1 MQLPPQLAAAIQDEI
16 AKSGIKPAEL
26 ARAAEELS
34 RGYRAERKHKPQLDA
49 VHRAA
54 YLITRLPAT
63 FAVISRILLELRSR
77 IPDAQIASLLDLGSG
92 PGTAMWA
99 AAEIF
104 PDLSR
109 IELVEQSA
117 AWIDMGKHLAN
128 SSGQPALRSAVW
140 RQSSVVDESPS
151 GIFDLVTI
159 SYVLNEL
166 RSADAVSVV
175 RAAWQRTAQF
185 LLVVEPGTPSGFA
198 AIRTMRDELIAAG
211 ASVAA
216 PCPHGR
222 DCPIMGNDWC
232 HFAQRIERSAEH
244 RFAKSAKL
252 GHEDEKFS
260 YVLFSRA
267 RLAQAD
273 ARILRHPAH
282 HSGHVDLK
290 LCTAEGLQQVTV
302 SRREK
307 ERFREAKRA
316 VWGDAFLCTKPGP
329 CQ

>member
-1 MQLPPQLAAAIQDEI
+1 MQLPPQLAGAIQDEI
-16 AKSGIKPAEL
+16 ARCGIKPAEL

-34 RGYRAERKHKPQLDA
+34 RGYRAERKDKPQLDA
-49 VHRAA
+49 AHRAA

-63 FAVISRILLELRSR
+63 FAVISRMLLELRSR
-77 IPDAQIASLLDLGSG
+77 VPEAQVASLLDLGSG

-99 AAEIF
+99 AAAIF
-104 PDLSR
+104 SDLSR
-109 IELVEQSA
+109 SELVEQSA
-117 AWIDMGKHLAN
+117 AWIDLGKRLATG
-128 SSGQPALRSAVW
+128 SEHSAFHSAVW
-140 RQSSVVDESPS
+140 RQSSVMDELPS
-151 GIFDLVTI
+151 GNFDLVTI

-185 LLVVEPGTPSGFA
+185 LLIVEPGTPSGFA
-198 AIRTMRDELIAAG
+198 VIRKMREELIDAG
-211 ASVAA
+211 ANMAA
-216 PCPHGR
+216 PCPHAKE
-222 DCPIMGNDWC
+222 CPILGNDWC

-260 YVLFSRA
+260 YVLFSRTPV
-267 RLAQAD
+267 RQAQ

-290 LCTAEGLQQVTV
+290 LCTTQGLQQVTV

-307 ERFREAKRA
+307 EKFREARRA
-316 VWGDAFLCTKPGP
+316 AWGDPFFRG
-329 CQ
+329 